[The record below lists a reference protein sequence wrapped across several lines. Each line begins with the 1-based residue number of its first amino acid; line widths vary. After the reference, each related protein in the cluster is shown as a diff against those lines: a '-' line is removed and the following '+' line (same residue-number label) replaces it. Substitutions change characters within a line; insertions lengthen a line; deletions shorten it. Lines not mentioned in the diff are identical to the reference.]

1 MKPTRKQISDALDT
15 MPVSHILGKGS
26 KELTGKQRR
35 FALEV
40 AKGSTKAGAYRSV
53 YSATAKPKTAGDA
66 GSRLSGNPRIVQE
79 VEAYRLALQAA
90 EYRSPAAVRALV
102 IQSLV
107 QVVIDPESKASVRVA
122 AAKVLGTVTEVAAFT
137 ERKQVTRID
146 ASSTARQALLEH
158 LSGLM
163 SERII
168 DPAVSIDNGAA
179 DADALLAE
187 LVDMGENEAAEPH
200 PAPTPQPGVP
210 GYQPPIHSTPHEQSE
225 NFTDLDTPPLQNS
238 AKS

>member
-1 MKPTRKQISDALDT
+1 MKPTRKQISEALDS
-15 MPVSHILGKGS
+15 MPISHILGKGS
-26 KELTGKQRR
+26 KELTGKQKR

-40 AKGSTKAGAYRSV
+40 AKGSTQAGAYRQA
-53 YSATAKPKTAGDA
+53 YNATGTPKTVGDNA
-66 GSRLSGNPRIVQE
+66 CRLAADSRIQAE
-79 VEAYRLALQAA
+79 IDAYRLALQAA

-163 SERII
+163 SERVI
-168 DPAVSIDNGAA
+168 DSGVSIDNGAA

-187 LVDMGENEAAEPH
+187 LEDMGENEAGEPH

-225 NFTDLDTPPLQNS
+225 NFTNLDTPPLQNT